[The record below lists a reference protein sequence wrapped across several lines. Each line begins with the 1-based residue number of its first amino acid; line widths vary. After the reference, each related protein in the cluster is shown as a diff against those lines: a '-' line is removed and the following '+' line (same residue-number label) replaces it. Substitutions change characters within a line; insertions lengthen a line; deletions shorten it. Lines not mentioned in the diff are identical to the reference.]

1 MNFAMVSLN
10 TKTFTFS
17 LINMDPAES
26 YHSESEFYYPDKMTN
41 ENKENIGSTSNKGN
55 QQNVDFYR
63 MKNAQNYI
71 LA

>member
-1 MNFAMVSLN
+1 
-10 TKTFTFS
+10 
-17 LINMDPAES
+17 MDPGES

-41 ENKENIGSTSNKGN
+41 DNKKENIGLTSNEGN

-63 MKNAQNYI
+63 MTNAQNYI

>member
-1 MNFAMVSLN
+1 MGS
-10 TKTFTFS
+10 
-17 LINMDPAES
+17 DES

-41 ENKENIGSTSNKGN
+41 YNEKENIGSTSNKGN

-63 MKNAQNYI
+63 MTNTQNYI